1 MNYIWKPKFSKSN
14 KSVSK
19 ITSEKNDDNK
29 KSKSFNLKGAKELDS
44 KKITQ
49 NKILFNPMDVPRI
62 LEHRFG
68 ESLGFRNYLLKKF
81 SRMDRIGLGPPDLMH
96 FTIYDNFNQ
105 EEVGQYFY
113 VTGMDVSNENMAIA
127 LMKMLKTSQK
137 TSSGL
142 DHNNIATFCSLNIFS
157 KVDLRIRYEYDNKST
172 FYSYAVNCSDG
183 VTQVPL
189 TEKIWEELF
198 VSACLRSLIINNDPS
213 RKLPGLVE
221 YPLGI
226 DLGGISVCERIIT
239 LLCKYLPRCLDAGWD
254 STKSVHPTIFNNYL
268 MDALSIFISIVP
280 HLIEFAIDLLNSLS
294 IEDENNGLFYKCAL
308 ILLLKQH
315 SEKDFDFITI
325 LNDTLAPLFPVL
337 DSLKPKD
344 INSFQLLNCMSDLLN
359 LQVDFLLQNGDYEL
373 ALTVAK
379 KSTELA
385 LDSFDSW
392 YYLSKCYIQLQ
403 QYENA
408 LITLNSM
415 PNLPQYDKITKGYI
429 NEVALYEYYVRP
441 LGDINHSDKARSL
454 LSNEF
459 DVLSRSMKH
468 MKDSQLKNIIFGR
481 IVMPND
487 SKEGYIE
494 DIWDN
499 ICMKIGPIYG
509 PHSVNLINYVP
520 IKEVESIHDMKLL
533 SRNSI
538 SKQYNWS
545 QRKVYNLLIELVLMV
560 GWNKLLE
567 LRSKVF
573 IMESEYS
580 TSNTDKNENNDGS
593 NSVENNKNIK
603 GYVRLKDTP
612 LTIRKKRICER
623 WLDQLFLDI
632 YDDLDITT
640 HISEKQ
646 DVKRSGLEWELLGL
660 TMLRTW
666 QWDNAIICLRTSIK
680 ARFDVVSVRT
690 LLELFLRMET
700 LNDPIPLDY
709 DTVIELLVQYIS
721 YQSRFYD
728 NFQVITIQVMHKLC
742 LEIGMVALRSRIE
755 ALAFTNSRIFT
766 KVERLLGYISLI
778 VEETNSLK

>member
-1 MNYIWKPKFSKSN
+1 MNYIWKTKFSKSN
-14 KSVSK
+14 NSVFK
-19 ITSEKNDDNK
+19 IASEKNNDNER
-29 KSKSFNLKGAKELDS
+29 SSNSDIKGAKELDN
-44 KKITQ
+44 KKISQDRNLLNT
-49 NKILFNPMDVPRI
+49 MDVPRI

-68 ESLGFRNYLLKKF
+68 ESLGFRNHLLKKF
-81 SRMDRIGLGPPDLMH
+81 SRMGRIGLGPPDLIH

-113 VTGMDVSNENMAIA
+113 VTGMDVSNESMAIA

-137 TSSGL
+137 SSSSL
-142 DHNNIATFCSLNIFS
+142 DHNNVATFCSLNIFS

-172 FYSYAVNCSDG
+172 FHSYAVNCSDG

-198 VSACLRSLIINNDPS
+198 VSACLRSLIINKDPC

-226 DLGGISVCERIIT
+226 DLGGIPVCERIIT

-268 MDALSIFISIVP
+268 MDALLIFISIVP
-280 HLIEFAIDLLNSLS
+280 HLIEFAIDLLTKLS

-308 ILLLKQH
+308 IALLKQH
-315 SEKDFDFITI
+315 GEKDIDFITL
-325 LNDTLAPLFPVL
+325 LNDTLVPLFPVL

-359 LQVDFLLQNGDYEL
+359 LQADFLLQNADYDL
-373 ALTVAK
+373 ALIAAK

-392 YYLSKCYIQLQ
+392 YYLSRCYIQLQ
-403 QYENA
+403 QFENA

-429 NEVALYEYYVRP
+429 NEAALYEYYTRP
-441 LGDINHSDKARSL
+441 LGGISYSDKARGL

-468 MKDSQLKNIIFGR
+468 MKENQLKNIIFGR
-481 IVMPND
+481 IVLPNE

-520 IKEVESIHDMKLL
+520 IKEIESIHDMKLL

-545 QRKVYNLLIELVLMV
+545 RRKVYDLLIELVLLV

-580 TSNTDKNENNDGS
+580 TNNSNKNENNDSS
-593 NSVENNKNIK
+593 NGLKNSKNVK
-603 GYVRLKDTP
+603 GYARLKDTP
-612 LTIRKKRICER
+612 FAIRKKRICER

-632 YDDLDITT
+632 YDDLAITT

-680 ARFDVVSVRT
+680 ARFDAISVRT

-728 NFQVITIQVMHKLC
+728 NFQVINIQVMHKLC
-742 LEIGMVALRSRIE
+742 SKIGMVALRNRIE
-755 ALAFTNSRIFT
+755 ALPFINSRIFT
-766 KVERLLGYISLI
+766 KVERLLGCISLATDK
-778 VEETNSLK
+778 TNFVK

>member
-1 MNYIWKPKFSKSN
+1 MNYIWKTKFSKSN
-14 KSVSK
+14 KSVVK
-19 ITSEKNDDNK
+19 IASEKNNDNEKLTTFNMRGSKEIDNK
-29 KSKSFNLKGAKELDS
+29 KINQDKSIFN
-44 KKITQ
+44 T
-49 NKILFNPMDVPRI
+49 MDVPRI

-68 ESLGFRNYLLKKF
+68 ESLGFRNHLLKKF
-81 SRMDRIGLGPPDLMH
+81 STMDRIGLGPPDLIH

-113 VTGMDVSNENMAIA
+113 VTGMDVSNESMAVA

-137 TSSGL
+137 SNL

-172 FYSYAVNCSDG
+172 FHSYVVNCSDG

-198 VSACLRSLIINNDPS
+198 VSACLRSLIINKDPR

-226 DLGGISVCERIIT
+226 DFGGISLCERIIT

-268 MDALSIFISIVP
+268 MDALLIFISIVP
-280 HLIEFAIDLLNSLS
+280 HLIDFTIDLLTKLT

-308 ILLLKQH
+308 IALFKQH
-315 SEKDFDFITI
+315 GEKDIDFITV
-325 LNDTLAPLFPVL
+325 LNDTLIPLFPVL

-359 LQVDFLLQNGDYEL
+359 LQADFLLQNGDYEL
-373 ALTVAK
+373 ALIAAK

-403 QYENA
+403 QFENA

-429 NEVALYEYYVRP
+429 NEAALYEYYTRP
-441 LGDINHSDKARSL
+441 LGDINHSDKVKGL

-468 MKDSQLKNIIFGR
+468 MKESQLKSIIFGR

-494 DIWDN
+494 GIWDD
-499 ICMKIGPIYG
+499 ICMKMGPIYG
-509 PHSVNLINYVP
+509 PHSVNLVNYVP

-545 QRKVYNLLIELVLMV
+545 QRKVYNLLIELVLTL

-567 LRSKVF
+567 IRSKVF

-580 TSNTDKNENNDGS
+580 PNNSNRNANNDNS
-593 NSVENNKNIK
+593 NSMNKKRNTK

-612 LTIRKKRICER
+612 FVLRNKRICER

-632 YDDLDITT
+632 YDDLAITT

-680 ARFDVVSVRT
+680 ARFDPVSVRT

-709 DTVIELLVQYIS
+709 DTVIELLVQNIS

-728 NFQVITIQVMHKLC
+728 NFQVMNIQVMHKLC

-755 ALAFTNSRIFT
+755 ALPFINSHIFT
-766 KVERLLGYISLI
+766 KVERLLDCISAI
-778 VEETNSLK
+778 VGETDFVR